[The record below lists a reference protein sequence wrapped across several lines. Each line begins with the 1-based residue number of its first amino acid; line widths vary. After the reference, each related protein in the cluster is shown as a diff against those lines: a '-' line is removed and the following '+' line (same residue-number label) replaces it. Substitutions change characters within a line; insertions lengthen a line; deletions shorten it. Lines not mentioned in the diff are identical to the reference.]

1 MIRDQ
6 MILHIIHHQGE
17 QMPQKERDRLNLGP
31 ANYLLL
37 LIAALLLIA
46 GYFIM
51 SLNETTISPITLLI
65 AYVGIIPL
73 ALLKRSSPKE

>member
-1 MIRDQ
+1 
-6 MILHIIHHQGE
+6 
-17 QMPQKERDRLNLGP
+17 MPQKERDRLNLGP

-51 SLNETTISPITLLI
+51 SLNEITISPITLLI
-65 AYVGIIPL
+65 AYVGSIPL